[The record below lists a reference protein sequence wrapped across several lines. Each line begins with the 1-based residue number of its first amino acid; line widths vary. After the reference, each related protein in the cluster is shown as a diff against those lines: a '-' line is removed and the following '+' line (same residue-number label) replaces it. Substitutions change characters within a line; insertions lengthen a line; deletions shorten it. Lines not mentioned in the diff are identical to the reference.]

1 MATSDQE
8 QKSINVPQHK
18 RMAMG
23 EKLDGQ
29 NMKGGSPAPTK
40 QSGGLSQAKKK
51 MRTLSDLIGGIK
63 ARQAEIA
70 ASSLLVMQRTGS
82 LTSDWSVT
90 TRAYKR
96 PLKFLTI

>member
-8 QKSINVPQHK
+8 QKSVLVPQHK

-29 NMKGGSPAPTK
+29 SMKGGTAPTK

-51 MRTLSDLIGGIK
+51 
-63 ARQAEIA
+63 
-70 ASSLLVMQRTGS
+70 
-82 LTSDWSVT
+82 
-90 TRAYKR
+90 
-96 PLKFLTI
+96 

>member
-29 NMKGGSPAPTK
+29 SMKGSLGDSTK
-40 QSGGLSQAKKK
+40 QTGGLSQAKKK
-51 MRTLSDLIGGIK
+51 
-63 ARQAEIA
+63 
-70 ASSLLVMQRTGS
+70 
-82 LTSDWSVT
+82 
-90 TRAYKR
+90 
-96 PLKFLTI
+96 

>member
-23 EKLDGQ
+23 APVNGQ
-29 NMKGGSPAPTK
+29 TMKDSTPTK

-51 MRTLSDLIGGIK
+51 
-63 ARQAEIA
+63 
-70 ASSLLVMQRTGS
+70 
-82 LTSDWSVT
+82 
-90 TRAYKR
+90 
-96 PLKFLTI
+96 